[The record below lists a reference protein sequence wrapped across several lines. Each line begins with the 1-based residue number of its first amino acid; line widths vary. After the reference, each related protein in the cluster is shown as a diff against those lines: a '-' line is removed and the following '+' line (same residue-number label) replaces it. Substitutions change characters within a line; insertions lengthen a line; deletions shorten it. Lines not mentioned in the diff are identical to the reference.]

1 MSACLKTR
9 QQLTIAP
16 NTEQRRYP
24 AEHPQFPAISSNV
37 MRLTALGHK
46 RKPVCRFNPF
56 EEYSSNWIISL
67 IFDENKKIFETT
79 THSIPHM
86 RRPQEVFFRGCCRKA
101 IWCLVEPQQK
111 KIWSTLIVEG
121 NDWSTQ
127 KKEDPL
133 HDQQN
138 TYQSFEVS
146 YLLSLY
152 CLPSIYFKKK

>member
-79 THSIPHM
+79 PHM

-121 NDWSTQ
+121 ND
-127 KKEDPL
+127 
-133 HDQQN
+133 
-138 TYQSFEVS
+138 
-146 YLLSLY
+146 
-152 CLPSIYFKKK
+152 